1 MQCLVHRKR
10 RVQGMFSASCTL
22 GGKGIEGLSKGSWCQ
37 APVANADA
45 KANKNGSLKQAQME
59 AHVECTQKPWEASHA
74 KELRIRAIMNTTT
87 RIIIIPER

>member
-59 AHVECTQKPWEASHA
+59 AHVECTQKALGGLTRKRIENKSHH
-74 KELRIRAIMNTTT
+74 EHHHEDHHH
-87 RIIIIPER
+87 P